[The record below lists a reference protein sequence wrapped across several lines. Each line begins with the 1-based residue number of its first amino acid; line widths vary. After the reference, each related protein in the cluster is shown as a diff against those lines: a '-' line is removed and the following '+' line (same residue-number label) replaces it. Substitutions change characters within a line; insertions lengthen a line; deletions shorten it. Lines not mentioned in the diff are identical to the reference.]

1 MEIGKLL
8 MGDAYHMSST
18 DKDMNDLGKMNGMT
32 LPMFPFNTDG
42 IDIHAT
48 NVLIERLN
56 ITNYDDAVAVKPCTK
71 NYKLCSCTEN
81 VLVQDCNMWASV
93 GMSIGSVTPSD
104 EYACVRNVTFI
115 NHRFHHPAKAVY
127 IKTNPGTTETMAPG
141 SGGEITGITYE
152 NIYSKGAVWWPIYI
166 GP

>member
-1 MEIGKLL
+1 
-8 MGDAYHMSST
+8 
-18 DKDMNDLGKMNGMT
+18 MNDLGKMNGMT

-71 NYKLCSCTEN
+71 NYKLCTCTEN
-81 VLVQDCNMWASV
+81 VLVKDCNMWASV

-104 EYACVRNVTFI
+104 
-115 NHRFHHPAKAVY
+115 
-127 IKTNPGTTETMAPG
+127 
-141 SGGEITGITYE
+141 
-152 NIYSKGAVWWPIYI
+152 
-166 GP
+166 